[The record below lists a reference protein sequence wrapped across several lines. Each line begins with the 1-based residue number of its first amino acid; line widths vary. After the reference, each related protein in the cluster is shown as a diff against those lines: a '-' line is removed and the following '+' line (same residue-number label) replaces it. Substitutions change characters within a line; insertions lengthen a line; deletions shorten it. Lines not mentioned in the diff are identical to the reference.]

1 MQRLIT
7 TVTVVSI
14 LAGCAIWMLGADD
27 RAPVPAPRVAGDSGV
42 SARYTV
48 PFSSRLTPAAQDP
61 SVTTPALD
69 RIAPVEPAAAPITK
83 PSDGDDLIQLA
94 LLLDCSGSMDG
105 LISQAQAYLWNIVNE
120 LSAMQRD
127 YRPARMEL
135 ALYAYGINAPGG
147 ANDYVTRISP
157 FTSDLEAISA
167 KLFALETSGSVE
179 LCGKVLHRALDE
191 LEWSENENTLRIMV
205 IAGNES
211 FAQGLTDFR
220 AECKRA
226 AEEQTV
232 INTIFC
238 GNCSKGVELMWRDA
252 AHLAG
257 GTYNCIDHNDEI
269 RDVATPYDGIIDSL
283 NQELNDT
290 YIGYGDGGAERKS
303 MQLYN
308 DANTGKLSKEQSVN
322 RAIVKSSDAYN
333 NGSWDIVDAVAAE
346 ELDLEADEDLLPER
360 FSEASVADRKLMVTE
375 LANKRGDVR
384 RQIKETAELRS
395 RYLGEMPRSEKP
407 SFADALVRSLRE
419 QAAARGFQQNSSA
432 GIDTLGTK

>member
-14 LAGCAIWMLGADD
+14 LAGCAVWLVGADD
-27 RAPVPAPRVAGDSGV
+27 RAPVPAPRVSADSLRATPPL
-42 SARYTV
+42 ST
-48 PFSSRLTPAAQDP
+48 RLTPAPQDP
-61 SVTTPALD
+61 SFAAPALD
-69 RIAPVEPAAAPITK
+69 RSAPVEPAAAPITK

-135 ALYAYGINAPGG
+135 ALYAYGIEAPGG
-147 ANDYVTRISP
+147 ANDYVTRIAA

-191 LEWSENENTLRIMV
+191 LEWSKNENTLRIMV

-220 AECKRA
+220 AECERA
-226 AEEQTV
+226 ARDQTV

-238 GNCSKGVELMWRDA
+238 GNCSEGVELMWRDA

-269 RDVATPYDGIIDSL
+269 QDVATPYDGIIDSL

-290 YIGYGDGGAERKS
+290 YIGYGHGGAERKS

-308 DANTGKLSKEQSVN
+308 DANTGQLSKEQSVN
-322 RAIVKSSDAYN
+322 RTIVKSSDAYS

-346 ELDLEADEDLLPER
+346 ELDLETDEDLLPER
-360 FSEASVADRKLMVTE
+360 FSEASVDVRKFMVSE
-375 LANKRGDVR
+375 LADKRGEVR
-384 RQIKETAELRS
+384 RRIQETAELRG
-395 RYLGEMPRSEKP
+395 RYLSELPRPAKP

-419 QAAARGFQQNSSA
+419 QAAARGFKQNSTVKT
-432 GIDTLGTK
+432 DTLGTK